1 MEDCNKQKD
10 PRRVA
15 AGKKA
20 AETRKKK
27 RRRNAQKEQLQE
39 DLDAQS
45 TAIKIGIAA
54 VALAA
59 LTKCTLI

>member
-1 MEDCNKQKD
+1 M
-10 PRRVA
+10 A

-45 TAIKIGIAA
+45 TAIKIGVAA
-54 VALAA
+54 VGLAA
-59 LTKCTLI
+59 LTNKCALI